1 MKVSSLALNTIEK
14 ENIINTRT
22 IQNHHHKKMKFHF
35 SSNNDYT
42 HYKRKDNE
50 KKKSNI
56 FKNNALLKSLS
67 IDTNDDFKPIK
78 RDSHNY
84 TLTPNIKI
92 YKSYYSYK
100 RRPKKFFKLITNFN
114 DEKFFSTAKNE
125 RKFLFPKE
133 NYIIKNSRINHDI
146 NFFNIRH
153 VITDHTKQYEMNAY
167 KIKKIVNQDIF
178 INKIKNDLLRM
189 KFGNRIKLFNKI

>member
-35 SSNNDYT
+35 SLNNDYT
-42 HYKRKDNE
+42 RYKRKDNE
-50 KKKSNI
+50 KKTSNI

-84 TLTPNIKI
+84 ILTPNIKI
-92 YKSYYSYK
+92 YNSYYSYK
-100 RRPKKFFKLITNFN
+100 KRPKKFFKLITNFN

-153 VITDHTKQYEMNAY
+153 VITDHTKQYEINAY

>member
-50 KKKSNI
+50 KKTSNI

-67 IDTNDDFKPIK
+67 IDTNDYFKPIK